1 MRAWILLLLVVPL
14 GAAQG
19 HDHGDGSGYVIASD
33 LGPDGFAYVGSP
45 AHFELIA
52 FGDDH
57 VPDFHVDLPVRVT
70 LDGQLLYETTTTSGH
85 DYDGVHGFDVVFPRA
100 GTWEVSILADGEP
113 VATRTG
119 QAVDVPRSGWAG
131 STMAGG
137 PSIGVDGFD
146 FVIDTKNGPGR
157 ANHTDLLLEVFQD
170 NRAVF
175 RTHLHIHD
183 EAARFTYRH
192 DLGTPA
198 SVQVTRYTAF
208 PQPDVAPLMPGST
221 VLPIPANVPLPMP
234 TVPSPELPADKNA
247 VVTTSG
253 TYDLVGTFDPFTQVG
268 PDTLQHLNVLV
279 LDPETGEPVQHVDFE
294 ATLTGPP
301 GLIFQSSSLHEYDGI
316 YTLETRQRLPG
327 QYHLD
332 VTAKRGGWS
341 DDIRL
346 TYYVLPPVMAT
357 LAGPQTVALSQ
368 DTFTTGQ
375 ATPFSWNI
383 ADLAGRP
390 FAHGEVDLRI
400 VKPGDP
406 DRLIS
411 PQVYIRDKIHT
422 HANGNFDITYAF
434 PEAGDWPLLTDPF
447 PLDPQP
453 VGPFTYNTLQ
463 LAAGYVVSVT
473 GDAPETA
480 PVEASEPTAPG
491 NDAPV
496 PVALLLVGL
505 ATALRARQR

>member
-1 MRAWILLLLVVPL
+1 MRAWWALLLLVPM
-14 GAAQG
+14 AAGQG
-19 HDHGDGSGYVIASD
+19 HEHGAGSGYVIASD

-52 FGDDH
+52 LGDDH
-57 VPDFHVDLPVRVT
+57 IPDFHVDLPVRVT
-70 LDGQLLYETTTTSGH
+70 LDGQLLYETTPTSGH
-85 DYDGVHGFDVVFPRA
+85 DYDGVHGFDVVFPRP
-100 GTWEVSILADGEP
+100 GTWKVSILSDGEP
-113 VATRTG
+113 VASRTG
-119 QAVDVPRSGWAG
+119 QAVAVTPDGSAG
-131 STMAGG
+131 STTVRG
-137 PSIGVDGFD
+137 PVIGVDGFE
-146 FVIDTKNGPGR
+146 FEIDTDTGPGR

-183 EAARFTYRH
+183 EPATFTYRH
-192 DLGTPA
+192 DLGSPA
-198 SVQVTRYTAF
+198 TAQVTRYTAF
-208 PQPDVAPLMPGST
+208 PQPGVAPLPVTST
-221 VLPIPANVPLPMP
+221 ALPIPTHLPLPLP
-234 TVPSPELPADKNA
+234 AVPSPELPAAKNA

-253 TYDLVGTFDPFTQVG
+253 TYDLVGTFDPYTQVG

-279 LDPETGEPVQHVDFE
+279 LDPETGEPIQHVDFE
-294 ATLTGPP
+294 AALTGPP

-316 YTLETRQRLPG
+316 YTLETRQRVPG

-332 VTAKRGGWS
+332 VTAKRGDWS

-390 FAHGEVDLRI
+390 FAHGELDLRI

-422 HANGNFDITYAF
+422 HADGTFEITYAF
-434 PEAGDWPLLTDPF
+434 PEPGSWPLLTDPF
-447 PLDPQP
+447 PLDPHP
-453 VGPFTYNTLQ
+453 VGPFTYNTIQ
-463 LAAGYVVSVT
+463 SAAGYVATVT
-473 GDAPETA
+473 GEAPTGTPIETND
-480 PVEASEPTAPG
+480 PTTPG
-491 NDAPV
+491 NDAPM
-496 PVALLLVGL
+496 PVALLLTGL
-505 ATALRARQR
+505 AVAIRARQ